1 MQTPKLFT
9 LLPEEWVATPD
20 GMTIDKE
27 GNLILSCPNF
37 ANMDLPSCVLK
48 IDKDRKITKWF
59 DVPKNPATG
68 EARTMGLEFGP
79 DGDLYIVDN
88 PGWTNRPDLIRTGRI
103 LRIHFNENGELE
115 SWKTVADGMEHPNGL
130 RIRGNYVYVTQST
143 LELVKTE
150 SGKLMSCVY
159 CFHLDDENV
168 HCTNT
173 LADEHILC
181 TFITENP
188 LCQYGVDGIIFD
200 REGRLIIGNFG
211 DGSVWR
217 LTLSEKG
224 DKMIDKEL
232 WCCDPEKLK
241 TTDGMTMDQFG
252 NIYVADFSANA
263 IGKISPDGNITRI
276 AQSPDC
282 TGWEGGLDEPGEPC
296 LWNGKII
303 VSCFDCVVDD
313 QKVNTAHEIPA
324 TMAMLDVEP

>member
-1 MQTPKLFT
+1 MQTSKLFT

-20 GMTIDKE
+20 GMTIDRD

-48 IDKDRKITKWF
+48 ITKDKQISKWF
-59 DVPKNPATG
+59 DVPVNPTTG

-103 LRIHFNENGELE
+103 LRIHFNEKGELE

-130 RIRGNYVYVTQST
+130 RIRGEYIYVTQST
-143 LELVKTE
+143 LELEKTE
-150 SGKLMSCVY
+150 SGKLLSCVY
-159 CFHLDDENV
+159 CFHLDDENI

-173 LADEHILC
+173 LADENILC

-217 LTLSEKG
+217 LTLSARG
-224 DKMIDKEL
+224 DKMIDKQL
-232 WCCDPEKLK
+232 WCCDPERLK
-241 TTDGMTMDQFG
+241 TTDGMTMDQYG

-263 IGKISPDGNITRI
+263 IGKIAPDGTITRI

-296 LWNGKII
+296 FWNGKII

-313 QKVNTAHEIPA
+313 QKVNTAHEVPA
-324 TMAMLDVEP
+324 TMAMLEVEP